1 MRSVRSTN
9 VGMRII
15 RAIAA
20 FFFALPI
27 VTARAQARTEAN
39 CSYESCALGIAPV
52 WNGLAITR
60 GERQQHVATLGFFLP
75 NDVTSVFEGNEA
87 AVDAAR
93 DAVRTRTI
101 AAALTDAGIVLVG
114 SGLARAAFQRHFD
127 GFSQVLAISGAA
139 SLAASVPLQFTADGL
154 LSRAVWLY
162 NRKYG
167 R

>member
-1 MRSVRSTN
+1 MPSDRSSDLELK
-9 VGMRII
+9 II
-15 RAIAA
+15 RAIAVLL
-20 FFFALPI
+20 FAVPI
-27 VTARAQARTEAN
+27 VSARAQARSEAN

-60 GERQQHVATLGFFLP
+60 GERQQHAGTLGFFFP
-75 NDVTSVFEGNEA
+75 GDVTSVFEGNDA

-93 DAVRTRTI
+93 DAMRTRTI
-101 AAALTDAGIVLVG
+101 AAALTDAGIVLIG